1 MAVDNVS
8 PISGSTFTSD
18 HRIIALCG
26 PEGVGKTYLASRS
39 GRRVVSFADPLR
51 DIVSVMTGIPTTDL
65 RDGDVKRIPLRNLA
79 VFSSND
85 ERTIRDLLIATGGF
99 MRSFNDDYFI
109 TTTMDI
115 LDGDGF
121 YIIDD
126 LRFDREAAVLR
137 ECFGDDVIIIRVASD
152 EGDVYA
158 EGMTYKD
165 RYTTNGIDY
174 DEAWINRHDAHS
186 GM

>member
-1 MAVDNVS
+1 MVVDD
-8 PISGSTFTSD
+8 IFTSD

-26 PEGVGKTYLASRS
+26 PEGVGKTYLATRS

-51 DIVSVMTGIPTTDL
+51 DIVSVMTGIPTADL
-65 RDGDVKRIPLRNLA
+65 RDGAVKRMPLKNLA
-79 VFSSND
+79 VFSCPD
-85 ERTIRDLLIATGGF
+85 ERTVRDLLIATGGF

-109 TTTMDI
+109 TTTIDI

-126 LRFDREAAVLR
+126 LRFDREAAALR
-137 ECFGDDVIIIRVASD
+137 EYFGDDVIIIRVASD
-152 EGDVYA
+152 EEDIYA

-174 DEAWINRHDAHS
+174 DDAWINRRSDTS
-186 GM
+186 GR